1 MLQGLALPG
10 GGIAPVLSIHLEAVD
25 VGQLEVCD
33 QDDRQCRCE
42 LHHEASSI
50 EAGMSNGDEY

>member
-50 EAGMSNGDEY
+50 EAGHVQR